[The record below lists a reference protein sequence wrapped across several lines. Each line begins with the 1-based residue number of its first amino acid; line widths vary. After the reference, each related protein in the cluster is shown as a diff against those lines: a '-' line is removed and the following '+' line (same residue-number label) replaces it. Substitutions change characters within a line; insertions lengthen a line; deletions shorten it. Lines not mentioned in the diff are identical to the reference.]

1 MKKPAFIAIAAVLVP
16 GLLFI
21 WYAAGKISS
30 LRQLRSSLQAIPAV
44 TLQETADMST
54 PVLHD
59 TANVTAFIEDVF
71 VLSARHGLRNLVFEQ
86 KGMGHRAA
94 GDLPRPAKK
103 QQSAARIV
111 PYPVNINF
119 QADYR
124 KAAEFIRELQ
134 NRHTAST
141 VERVLMKRSEDG
153 VAVEMTVNLY
163 AQEGG

>member
-1 MKKPAFIAIAAVLVP
+1 MKRPALMTVAAVLVP
-16 GLLFI
+16 GILFG
-21 WYAAGKISS
+21 WYSAVKISS

-44 TLQETADMST
+44 TLQETADAST

-94 GDLPRPAKK
+94 GDMPRPAKK
-103 QQSAARIV
+103 PQAARIV

-134 NRHTAST
+134 NRHAAST
-141 VERVLMKRSEDG
+141 VERVLMKRGEDG